1 MKRAFMIG
9 VAAGALLA
17 GVNIAAAQGT
27 MERQQP
33 GAAGEQKSGSGA
45 QQQQKGSGGA
55 EKQDAQKQG
64 DQKQDAQK
72 QGDRQKQDAQ
82 KQGDQKQDAQKQ
94 GDQKQDAQKQGDRQ
108 KQDAQKQGDQK
119 QDAQK
124 QGDQQKTQGAQK
136 PDQKQDAQKQDAQKS
151 GGGGQ
156 VTLSSEQKTKVRET
170 VIRSG
175 NAPRVTNVNF
185 SVNVGTVIP
194 RETRLAPLPPI
205 LVEIYPQW
213 RSYRYVIVEERIIII
228 EPDSF
233 KIVAIVEV

>member
-17 GVNIAAAQGT
+17 GANIAAAQGS

-82 KQGDQKQDAQKQ
+82 KQGDQKQDA
-94 GDQKQDAQKQGDRQ
+94 R
-108 KQDAQKQGDQK
+108 
-119 QDAQK
+119 
-124 QGDQQKTQGAQK
+124 AQK

-170 VIRSG
+170 VIRSS

>member
-17 GVNIAAAQGT
+17 GANIAAAQGS

-72 QGDRQKQDAQ
+72 Q
-82 KQGDQKQDAQKQ
+82 
-94 GDQKQDAQKQGDRQ
+94 
-108 KQDAQKQGDQK
+108 
-119 QDAQK
+119 
-124 QGDQQKTQGAQK
+124 
-136 PDQKQDAQKQDAQKS
+136 DAQKS
-151 GGGGQ
+151 GGGGGGQ

-185 SVNVGTVIP
+185 SVSVGTVIP
-194 RETRLAPLPPI
+194 RETRLAPLHPV

>member
-17 GVNIAAAQGT
+17 GVNIAAAQGS

-45 QQQQKGSGGA
+45 QQQQKGGGGA
-55 EKQDAQKQG
+55 EMKQDAQKQG
-64 DQKQDAQK
+64 DQQKATSGQAQQGQQGQQKQDAQK

-82 KQGDQKQDAQKQ
+82 KQDT
-94 GDQKQDAQKQGDRQ
+94 
-108 KQDAQKQGDQK
+108 
-119 QDAQK
+119 QK

-136 PDQKQDAQKQDAQKS
+136 PDQKQDAQKQDAQKG

-185 SVNVGTVIP
+185 SVSVGTVIP

-213 RSYRYVIVEERIIII
+213 RSYRYVIVEERIIIV